1 MEEERIKDFF
11 HGYDPELSSGI
22 AFMERLER
30 NLDAVE
36 MIHRENEAAMKRNRI
51 AVAVAA
57 AAGFITGVVFTLIFP
72 YIKALIQSMMAT
84 VLTEFR
90 LSDNLQCEYVM
101 TVSWLLIGGISVLVA
116 LNTYNL
122 TLACRASR
130 CSSTAEQLRRSS

>member
-1 MEEERIKDFF
+1 MEEERIKEFF
-11 HGYDPELSSGI
+11 RGYDPELSSGI

-36 MIHRENEAAMKRNRI
+36 MIHRENESAMKRNRI

-72 YIKALIQSMMAT
+72 YIKALIQSVMAA
-84 VLTEFR
+84 VMTEFR

-101 TVSWLLIGGISVLVA
+101 TISWLLIGGISVLVA

-122 TLACRASR
+122 TLAWRASR
-130 CSSTAEQLRRSS
+130 HSYIAEQLRRSS